1 MSSKPARFDRHQ
13 RAGFAAGLGAG
24 ALLTLVMLVLSRVF
38 GLFSLPEL
46 LSYRIIALLPFSVFE
61 LGVQTLRG
69 NAKELLLVVV
79 TVGQIVAGG
88 LLGVLWASMAATLPG
103 ESRSRRRIPAF
114 WQPGPSGG
122 LLLFFWS
129 LTGGFAA

>member
-1 MSSKPARFDRHQ
+1 MPSKPARFDRHQ

-79 TVGQIVAGG
+79 TLGQVVAGG
-88 LLGVLWASMAATLPG
+88 AAGGALAA
-103 ESRSRRRIPAF
+103 PAGAP
-114 WQPGPSGG
+114 PGP
-122 LLLFFWS
+122 
-129 LTGGFAA
+129 